1 MKFVSELKSNEFHPL
16 VATSS
21 MNIVNVTHAKFV
33 KLQKKVYLKVCHE
46 CYLNDLSISSAK
58 YSDHIV
64 VVKD

>member
-33 KLQKKVYLKVCHE
+33 KLKKNGVFKG
-46 CYLNDLSISSAK
+46 LS
-58 YSDHIV
+58 
-64 VVKD
+64 

>member
-1 MKFVSELKSNEFHPL
+1 MKFVSEFKPNEFHPL

-21 MNIVNVTHAKFV
+21 INNVNVTHAKFV
-33 KLQKKVYLKVCHE
+33 KFKKMVYLKVCHE